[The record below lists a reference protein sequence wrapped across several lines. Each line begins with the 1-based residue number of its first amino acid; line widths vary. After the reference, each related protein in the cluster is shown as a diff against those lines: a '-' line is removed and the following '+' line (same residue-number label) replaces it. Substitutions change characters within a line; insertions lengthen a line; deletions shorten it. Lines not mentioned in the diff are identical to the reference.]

1 MKKKKCSN
9 LKLSNKFR
17 LQFRNLPGLVRD
29 FLAIR
34 NEIQSGYDYLLVT
47 GTAIHKAIRWGKN
60 TRSTEY

>member
-1 MKKKKCSN
+1 MKKKKWSN
-9 LKLSNKFR
+9 LKLSNEFR

-47 GTAIHKAIRWGKN
+47 GTAIHKAIR
-60 TRSTEY
+60 